1 MELIYE
7 GKRKIEYST
16 IQYSG
21 ERSASYSEAI
31 INNTIRYSTVPYCT
45 VSCHTYVPHPSSQWQ
60 RVSPAWPSTEM
71 KRRQQKI
78 KIEQR
83 KIKEEQSVRTK
94 DCLEKKVY
102 VKD

>member
-1 MELIYE
+1 MRLK
-7 GKRKIEYST
+7 GKYSL

-21 ERSASYSEAI
+21 ERSASYSSAI
-31 INNTIRYSTVPYCT
+31 INNTVRYSTVPYCT
-45 VSCHTYVPHPSSQWQ
+45 VSCRTYVPHPSSQWQ